1 MRIPETVRRLSRQAA
16 FAFIAWALAVP
27 SVASSVVAGAHRAA
41 SPQEKNEDKKSEAF
55 KIQKLTQGLGLYAIG
70 PVSPDGKSVL
80 LLAQKPQQSP
90 NLYLMNLTDHSI
102 RPPLTALKW
111 GVSNP
116 AWSPDGQMIAM
127 AGASEVAAFPEI
139 YVLELTSG
147 KMRQLTRNAFSDKE
161 PVFTPNGK
169 KILYSSDESPLP
181 DAAFGILHVAAMPVG
196 GGKAEYFTYDEASS
210 LLPGIS
216 ADEKSVLLVKVSDA
230 TGRHSLWQYSFEGKP
245 LRDLTETKF
254 ARIRSYR
261 VIKGTQTIVLS
272 AQEQAE
278 QQDQVYLLDSG
289 SGKITE
295 LPDPDLI
302 KRNPSVS
309 PDGKLIVFLGAARN
323 GAQLF
328 LYDISSGE
336 LKQLTHKGFNNHTP
350 VFASNTTILFGS
362 DREKEDNNE
371 LYLLDLEQQ
380 SEEKKKR

>member
-1 MRIPETVRRLSRQAA
+1 
-16 FAFIAWALAVP
+16 
-27 SVASSVVAGAHRAA
+27 
-41 SPQEKNEDKKSEAF
+41 
-55 KIQKLTQGLGLYAIG
+55 
-70 PVSPDGKSVL
+70 
-80 LLAQKPQQSP
+80 
-90 NLYLMNLTDHSI
+90 
-102 RPPLTALKW
+102 
-111 GVSNP
+111 
-116 AWSPDGQMIAM
+116 
-127 AGASEVAAFPEI
+127 
-139 YVLELTSG
+139 
-147 KMRQLTRNAFSDKE
+147 KE

-371 LYLLDLEQQ
+371 LYLLDLEQ
-380 SEEKKKR
+380 